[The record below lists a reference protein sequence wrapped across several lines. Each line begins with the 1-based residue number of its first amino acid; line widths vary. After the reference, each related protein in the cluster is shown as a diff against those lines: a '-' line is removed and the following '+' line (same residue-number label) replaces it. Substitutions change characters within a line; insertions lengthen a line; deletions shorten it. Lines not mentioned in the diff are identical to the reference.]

1 MDPASSALRD
11 LEEALEV
18 GTPDEVVAAAAA
30 LRQVVAARAGAEP
43 ARALLGQLLAVAEA
57 GAAMDRGEAARVCAQ
72 VRAAGLG
79 ADAPPA
85 PPPPPADAGPDG
97 WTVGADSA
105 DMLADFAVEARGLL
119 DEAEG
124 ACLALDHG
132 ITPAAI
138 AMAFRAFH
146 TIKGVAGF
154 LELTVLATVAHRI
167 ESVLS
172 EVRDGAPPP
181 DGFVDLILRSI
192 DVVRAGVAVAARGG
206 AGARPDVD
214 GLLREIEAALAGL
227 AQRTTESQPTIM
239 LPVIPQ
245 AATRAIRIDDLDE
258 RAVVKVDITKM
269 DHIIDLVGELAIAQ
283 AQVAGHPAL
292 AAIGSRE
299 LGRAISLL
307 GRVAKEL
314 QHASLAMRMVALK
327 GTFDRMARI
336 ARDTA
341 RGLAKPLAFVVEGGH
356 TELDRTMVEAIY
368 DPLVHLVRNAIDH
381 GLEGPIERVRRGKAE
396 TGTLT
401 LRAFHQAGQIVVE
414 IADDGGGLD
423 RTRIRARAIARGLI
437 AADAPLTDAE
447 IDQLIFAPG
456 FSTAKAVTSVS
467 GRGVGMDVVKTKIE
481 QVRGRVEITSTPG
494 RGTTVR
500 LRLPLTLAII
510 DGLLLRVGAERFVMP
525 TSWAKDLFRPTA
537 EQLVSVRGRGQMVKL
552 RGAVVPIVH
561 SPSGWA

>member
-341 RGLAKPLAFVVEGGH
+341 RGLAKPLAFVVEGG
-356 TELDRTMVEAIY
+356 
-368 DPLVHLVRNAIDH
+368 P
-381 GLEGPIERVRRGKAE
+381 
-396 TGTLT
+396 
-401 LRAFHQAGQIVVE
+401 
-414 IADDGGGLD
+414 
-423 RTRIRARAIARGLI
+423 
-437 AADAPLTDAE
+437 
-447 IDQLIFAPG
+447 
-456 FSTAKAVTSVS
+456 AKAVTSVS

-537 EQLVSVRGRGQMVKL
+537 DQLVSVRGRGQMVKL

>member
-30 LRQVVAARAGAEP
+30 LRQMVAARAGAEP

-85 PPPPPADAGPDG
+85 PPTPPADAGPDG

-172 EVRDGAPPP
+172 EVRDGASPP

-206 AGARPDVD
+206 AGVRPDGEV
-214 GLLREIEAALAGL
+214 LRREIEAALAGL
-227 AQRTTESQPTIM
+227 AARPTDSQPTIM
-239 LPVIPQ
+239 LPVIRP
-245 AATRAIRIDDLDE
+245 AAQTTAIRVDDLDE

-283 AQVAGHPAL
+283 AQVAAHPAL

-299 LGRAISLL
+299 LGRAIGLL

-401 LRAFHQAGQIVVE
+401 LRAFHQAGHIVVE

-423 RTRIRARAIARGLI
+423 RTGSAPARSS
-437 AADAPLTDAE
+437 AA
-447 IDQLIFAPG
+447 
-456 FSTAKAVTSVS
+456 
-467 GRGVGMDVVKTKIE
+467 
-481 QVRGRVEITSTPG
+481 
-494 RGTTVR
+494 
-500 LRLPLTLAII
+500 
-510 DGLLLRVGAERFVMP
+510 
-525 TSWAKDLFRPTA
+525 
-537 EQLVSVRGRGQMVKL
+537 
-552 RGAVVPIVH
+552 
-561 SPSGWA
+561 

>member
-57 GAAMDRGEAARVCAQ
+57 GAAIDRGEAARVCAQ

-292 AAIGSRE
+292 AAIVRESAARSASWAASPRSCSTRRWRCGWSRS
-299 LGRAISLL
+299 RARST
-307 GRVAKEL
+307 GWR
-314 QHASLAMRMVALK
+314 ASRATPPAAWPSRWRSWSRAA
-327 GTFDRMARI
+327 TPSS
-336 ARDTA
+336 TA
-341 RGLAKPLAFVVEGGH
+341 RWS
-356 TELDRTMVEAIY
+356 
-368 DPLVHLVRNAIDH
+368 
-381 GLEGPIERVRRGKAE
+381 RRS
-396 TGTLT
+396 T
-401 LRAFHQAGQIVVE
+401 
-414 IADDGGGLD
+414 
-423 RTRIRARAIARGLI
+423 TRWSTWCATPSITASRARSSGSGAAR
-437 AADAPLTDAE
+437 P
-447 IDQLIFAPG
+447 
-456 FSTAKAVTSVS
+456 
-467 GRGVGMDVVKTKIE
+467 R
-481 QVRGRVEITSTPG
+481 PG
-494 RGTTVR
+494 R
-500 LRLPLTLAII
+500 
-510 DGLLLRVGAERFVMP
+510 
-525 TSWAKDLFRPTA
+525 
-537 EQLVSVRGRGQMVKL
+537 
-552 RGAVVPIVH
+552 
-561 SPSGWA
+561 